1 MAYRCVYDVRPINSV
16 LGDQQKIA
24 MKKTSIIIG
33 LVAGV
38 TISTVLLLVLVKTQ
52 QPQPPQAVKKTVS
65 VSVPASTINLTVTYR
80 VEQLADYLNNKIT
93 GTFLEKHVFL
103 NSGKEE
109 IYLTLT
115 KKEKI
120 TVSSTGKQLI
130 CTLPLTVDG
139 TVINSSLG
147 EELSKLFK
155 PIQAGI
161 VITLATPIALDSNW
175 NLSTRFEIRE
185 YKWLSEPVLDIGPF
199 RVHIKDHL
207 DKEIQEKSNYLTHL
221 LDQQIND
228 EVSLQPTVAGVWKD
242 LQKPILI
249 NKRPP
254 EVWLR
259 FICED
264 IQGRIDLDAETIT
277 CFTHL
282 RVKPLIVTD
291 TATVAKTLPLPEFT
305 LLPEAEKVLTSSIYV
320 YAYSSFAEINEQL
333 NSFFKGKV
341 YSAKGRTAT
350 IKNIHAYA
358 SVNGL
363 TVAVQT
369 DDVLKGKFFISGQ
382 PVFDTSSQKLE
393 IQNFDFSVDSKNVF
407 LQAGEELLHN
417 QIKEAIASKLHLNL
431 DSLISGI
438 PGLVHDAISKEKAG
452 KTISLTLG
460 GLTIRSCDI
469 QLGAEKIHLVA
480 HVLTK
485 ADIHL
490 KRIKTGKRIDIGDK

>member
-1 MAYRCVYDVRPINSV
+1 MRKR
-16 LGDQQKIA
+16 
-24 MKKTSIIIG
+24 SIIIG
-33 LVAGV
+33 LFAGV
-38 TISTVLLLVLVKTQ
+38 TISTVLLLLFVETQ
-52 QPQPPQAVKKTVS
+52 QPKPPQAVKKTVS
-65 VSVPASTINLTVTYR
+65 VTVPASTINLPITYQ

-93 GTFLEKHVFL
+93 GTFLEKNIFL

-139 TVINSSLG
+139 AVINSSLG
-147 EELSKLFK
+147 KTLSKLFK
-155 PIQAGI
+155 PVQTGI
-161 VITLATPIALDSNW
+161 IITLATPISLDSNW

-185 YKWLSEPVLDIGPF
+185 YVWLNEPVLDIGPF
-199 RVHIKDHL
+199 RIHIKDHL
-207 DKEIQEKSNYLTHL
+207 DKEIQEKSNNLTHL

-228 EVSLQPTVAGVWKD
+228 EVSLQPTVTGVWKD

-249 NKRPP
+249 NKRPS

-264 IQGRIDLDAETIT
+264 IQGRIDLDTETIT

-282 RVKPLIVTD
+282 KAKPLIITD
-291 TATVAKTLPLPEFT
+291 TTTIVKSVPLPEFT
-305 LLPEAEKVLTSSIYV
+305 LLPETKKVPTSSIYV

-333 NSFFKGKV
+333 NSFFKGRT
-341 YSAKGRTAT
+341 YSTKGHTVA

-363 TVAVQT
+363 TIAVQT
-369 DDVLKGKFFISGQ
+369 DGVLKSKFFISGQ
-382 PVFDTSSQKLE
+382 PLFDTSSQKLE
-393 IQNFDFSVDSKNVF
+393 IQNFHFSVDSENVF
-407 LQAGEELLHN
+407 MQAGEELLHN
-417 QIKEAIASKLHLNL
+417 QIKDAIASRLHLNL
-431 DSLISGI
+431 DSLISRI
-438 PGLVHDAISKEKAG
+438 PDLVHDAVSKEKAG
-452 KTISLTLG
+452 KTISLTLN
-460 GLTIRSCDI
+460 GLTIKSCDI

-480 HVLTK
+480 HVLTE

-490 KRIKTGKRIDIGDK
+490 KRIKTGKKISITDN

>member
-1 MAYRCVYDVRPINSV
+1 
-16 LGDQQKIA
+16 
-24 MKKTSIIIG
+24 MKKAFIITGIFA
-33 LVAGV
+33 VV
-38 TISTVLLLVLVKTQ
+38 IISMITALFLFIETQ
-52 QPQPPQAVKKTVS
+52 QPKPPQAVKKTVS
-65 VSVPASTINLTVTYR
+65 VNVPVSTINLPVTYR

-103 NSGKEE
+103 NSRKEE

-139 TVINSSLG
+139 RVVNSSLG
-147 EELSKLFK
+147 KTLSKLLK
-155 PIQAGI
+155 PIQTGI

-175 NLSTRFEIRE
+175 NLSTSFEIKE

-199 RVHIKDHL
+199 RIHIKDHL
-207 DKEIQEKSNYLTHL
+207 DKEIQEKSKYLTRL

-249 NKRPP
+249 NKRPS

-259 FICED
+259 FICEK
-264 IQGRIDLDAETIT
+264 IQGQINLDTETIT

-282 RVKPLIVTD
+282 KAKPLIITD
-291 TATVAKTLPLPEFT
+291 TTTALKTVPLPGFT
-305 LLPEAEKVLTSSIYV
+305 LLPETKKVPTSSLYI

-333 NSFFKGKV
+333 NSFFKGKT
-341 YSAKGRTAT
+341 YSAKGHSVT

-363 TVAVQT
+363 TIAVQT
-369 DDVLKGKFFISGQ
+369 DGMLKSKFFISGQ
-382 PVFDTSSQKLE
+382 PVFDTSGQKLE
-393 IQNFDFSVDSKNVF
+393 IQGFDFSVDSKNVF
-407 LQAGEELLHN
+407 MQAGEEILHN
-417 QIKEAIASKLHLNL
+417 QIKDAIASKLSLNL
-431 DSLISGI
+431 NSLINRI
-438 PGLVHDAISKEKAG
+438 PGLVHDAISKGKAG
-452 KTISLTLG
+452 KTISLTLD
-460 GLTIRSCDI
+460 GLTIKSCDI
-469 QLGAEKIHLVA
+469 QMGAEKIHLVA
-480 HVLTK
+480 HVLTE
-485 ADIHL
+485 ANLHL
-490 KRIKTGKRIDIGDK
+490 KRIKTDKRINITDK